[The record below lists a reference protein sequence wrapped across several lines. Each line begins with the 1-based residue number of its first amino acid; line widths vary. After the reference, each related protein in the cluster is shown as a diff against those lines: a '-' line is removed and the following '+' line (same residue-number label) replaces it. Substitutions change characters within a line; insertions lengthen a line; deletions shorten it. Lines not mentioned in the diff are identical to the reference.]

1 VSGTYYA
8 RISIAGKETC
18 GTLKTKLY
26 EVAKAE
32 FKKLK
37 EDAEHK
43 NEVAKETGLDEHL
56 TGATALAI
64 RVLQIENSP
73 GV

>member
-8 RISIAGKETC
+8 RVSIAGKKTWR
-18 GTLKTKLY
+18 TLKTKLY

-37 EDAEHK
+37 EDVEHK
-43 NEVAKETGLDEHL
+43 NEVAKETGLDERL
-56 TGATALAI
+56 TGATALA
-64 RVLQIENSP
+64 
-73 GV
+73 